1 MDYKLTGLVKA
12 VECEKTEIADFPSL
26 KFGSL
31 ANGQSVFDATRYYE
45 EEKMEPVDYKVF
57 SRICKVFISALVTR
71 LELDERELFFQ
82 NTDGHILM
90 HKDLTILFLQFSNPD
105 VFVYF
110 NQMTWE
116 LMENGIAI
124 SDGLVATL
132 AATRVPNEILQEII
146 DTRNANETEQT
157 G

>member
-26 KFGSL
+26 KFGNL
-31 ANGQSVFDATRYYE
+31 ANGQAVFDATRYYE
-45 EEKMEPVDYKVF
+45 EEKLEPIDYRTF
-57 SRICKVFISALVTR
+57 SRICKVFISALITR
-71 LELDERELFFQ
+71 LELDERELFYL

-90 HKDLTILFLQFSNPD
+90 HKDLAILFLQFSNPD
-105 VFVYF
+105 VFAYF
-110 NQMTWE
+110 NQMMWE

-132 AATRVPNEILQEII
+132 AATRVPNDILQTII
-146 DTRNANETEQT
+146 DTRNANETS
-157 G
+157 

>member
-1 MDYKLTGLVKA
+1 MTGLVKA

-26 KFGSL
+26 KFGNL
-31 ANGQSVFDATRYYE
+31 LNGQAVFDATRYYE
-45 EEKMEPVDYKVF
+45 EEKLEPIDYKIF

-71 LELDERELFFQ
+71 LELDERELFYL

-90 HKDLTILFLQFSNPD
+90 HKDLAILFLQFSNPD
-105 VFVYF
+105 VFAYF
-110 NQMTWE
+110 NQMIWE

-132 AATRVPNEILQEII
+132 AATRVPNEVLQEII
-146 DTRNANETEQT
+146 DTRNANETS
-157 G
+157 

>member
-26 KFGSL
+26 KFGNL
-31 ANGQSVFDATRYYE
+31 LNGQAVFDATRYYE
-45 EEKMEPVDYKVF
+45 EEKLEPIDYKIF

-71 LELDERELFFQ
+71 LELDERELFYL

-90 HKDLTILFLQFSNPD
+90 HKDLAILFLQFSNPD
-105 VFVYF
+105 VFTYF
-110 NQMTWE
+110 NQMIWE

-132 AATRVPNEILQEII
+132 AATRVPNEVLQEII
-146 DTRNANETEQT
+146 DTRNANETS
-157 G
+157 

>member
-26 KFGSL
+26 KFGNL
-31 ANGQSVFDATRYYE
+31 LNGQAVFDATRYYE
-45 EEKMEPVDYKVF
+45 EEKLEPIDYKIF

-71 LELDERELFFQ
+71 LELDERELFYL

-90 HKDLTILFLQFSNPD
+90 HKDLAILFLQFSNPD
-105 VFVYF
+105 VFAYF
-110 NQMTWE
+110 NQMIWE

-132 AATRVPNEILQEII
+132 AATRVPNEVLQEII
-146 DTRNANETEQT
+146 DTRNANETS
-157 G
+157 